1 MGLIF
6 DLAVVI
12 IGLLVIGSLALLA
25 WTLAVSGVR
34 AVKAE
39 RARVEVA
46 RRSVAEAEAR
56 VTAAAADSA
65 AILAELTSQT
75 RGAIDASL
83 NLETDPHR

>member
-6 DLAVVI
+6 DLAVVV

-34 AVKAE
+34 AVRAE
-39 RARVEVA
+39 RARVAVA
-46 RRSVAEAEAR
+46 RRSVAESEAR

-65 AILAELTSQT
+65 AVLAELTAQT
-75 RGAIDASL
+75 RGARDAAL